1 MDQAQATTDQAET
14 GRDWARLA
22 TRGAIA
28 LGLGAVAVAAIAS
41 IGSGQGAWHFRHGFT
56 VLRYAFYAAL
66 AGVLLGLVGLA
77 LARRGRKTSLMLAN
91 LAAIVVALGFI
102 LYVGNLVRTAK
113 AVPAIHDAST
123 NLDDMPQFSALKV
136 REDNLESVP
145 DDGRRELAAML
156 PEARW
161 KAIHREAYGDLRTV
175 QLAAAVPDVIR
186 KAERLVKARGWEI
199 AKVDT
204 AAGMLE
210 ATATS
215 TFYRFKDD
223 VVVRA
228 RPAPGGGSLV
238 DMRSIS
244 RVGGSDVGMNAKR
257 VHEFLGDLK
266 G

>member
-1 MDQAQATTDQAET
+1 MEQAEAK
-14 GRDWARLA
+14 RDWARLA

-28 LGLGAVAVAAIAS
+28 LGLGAVAVAAIAA

-56 VLRYAFYAAL
+56 VLRYAFFAAI

-91 LAAIVVALGFI
+91 LAATVVALGFV
-102 LYVGNLVRTAK
+102 LYVGNLVRTAR
-113 AVPAIHDAST
+113 AVPGIHDAAT
-123 NLDDMPQFSALKV
+123 NLDDLPQFSALKV
-136 REDNLESVP
+136 REDNLEGVP
-145 DDGRRELAAML
+145 DEGRPELAAML

-161 KAIHREAYGDLRTV
+161 KAIHREAYGDLRTM
-175 QLAAAVPDVIR
+175 QLAGAVPDAIR
-186 KAERLVKARGWEI
+186 KAERLAKARGWKI

-215 TFYRFKDD
+215 TFFRFKDD

-228 RPAPGGGSLV
+228 RPAPGGDSLV

-257 VHEFLGDLK
+257 VRAFLKDLQTSN
-266 G
+266 

>member
-1 MDQAQATTDQAET
+1 MEQAEAK
-14 GRDWARLA
+14 RDWARLA

-28 LGLGAVAVAAIAS
+28 LGLGAVAVAAIAA

-56 VLRYAFYAAL
+56 VLRYAFFAAI

-91 LAAIVVALGFI
+91 LAAIVVALGFV
-102 LYVGNLVRTAK
+102 LYVGNLVRTAR
-113 AVPAIHDAST
+113 AVPGIHDAAT
-123 NLDDMPQFSALKV
+123 NLDDLPQFSALKV
-136 REDNLESVP
+136 REDNLEGIP
-145 DDGRRELAAML
+145 DDGRPELAAML

-175 QLAAAVPDVIR
+175 QLAGAVPDAIR
-186 KAERLVKARGWEI
+186 KAERLAKARGWEI

-215 TFYRFKDD
+215 TFFRFKDD

-257 VHEFLGDLK
+257 VREFLKDLQR